1 MNLAS
6 TVIRCRR
13 RPHRQWPA
21 RLVMILAISFTAAF
35 ALHVA
40 RHIHKASLKAAAR
53 REMQALANLETQP

>member
-13 RPHRQWPA
+13 RAHRQWPA
-21 RLVMILAISFTAAF
+21 RLVMILALSFTAAF

-40 RHIHKASLKAAAR
+40 RHILKAAAR